1 MRISALIT
9 GAFLLLSFHCITAQN
24 LPGKLLVVGGGSE
37 NYNNWSDTPY
47 SWAVEQSENKRVAII
62 GADSGPS
69 NWLPD
74 YFTYLGATYARNFPI
89 TTAAIADLQATYDSL
104 ITYDV
109 IFFRG
114 GNQWNYY
121 NRYRN
126 TLTQQAVEEVFMN
139 GGVIGGTSAGL
150 HILSEVLFTAQN
162 GTVYPEEALQD
173 PFNQY
178 MTLEDDFLNLM
189 PGLIF
194 DSHFVERARFGR
206 LLGFLGNW
214 KLAEGA
220 DIIGVGVDDKTALCI
235 DSNLDAFVFGTGA
248 VNIYKAGPEN
258 AYAIGGTKLLAT
270 DMEVMQLLHE
280 CTFNFNSFEYSGLA
294 QEIIPQM
301 EGEVFAKTLWLS
313 GADALNKNHE
323 MLQQIAAEQIV
334 GDTILVLSGNQNTAN
349 QFAGYLDQQGADAV
363 VMLTNSS
370 NGENLQWKSKI
381 ENAPAILFVANT
393 YTGLMDFMNETSNGQ
408 LLLNLLIAGQKDVA
422 FVGGNSRFAGKSFIA
437 NYEQEW
443 ASYDGLLEIAQGMAL
458 LANTVVMP
466 NTFSGSIDNENS
478 ASGLPYTMVSDS
490 LRYGI
495 WLYDDNFVRYSLNGN
510 SIEITSFGD
519 FPMIFME
526 NRGTVG
532 GLGTQSAVGSGLPR
546 NVAGFGRFNL
556 SLMDE
561 SMTKQ
566 INFISQLADIQND
579 ISWRIYP
586 NPCLDYFH
594 IEGLGQS
601 TINIEIWEMAGRK
614 LDVFQT
620 SANSPISISSL
631 AKGIYIITILDQN
644 GKWLGT
650 QKLIKQ

>member
-1 MRISALIT
+1 MRIFALLS
-9 GAFLLLSFHCITAQN
+9 GAFLLLSLQCITAQS

-62 GADSGPS
+62 GTDSGTS
-69 NWLPD
+69 DWLPD
-74 YFTYLGATYARNFPI
+74 YFTYLGATYARSFPI
-89 TTAAIADLQATYDSL
+89 TTTATADLQATYDSL

-126 TLTQQAVEEVFMN
+126 TLTQQAVEDVFMN

-178 MTLEDDFLNLM
+178 MTLGDDFLNLM

-235 DSNLDAFVFGTGA
+235 DSNLDAYVFGTGA

-270 DMEVMQLLHE
+270 DIEVMQMLHE
-280 CTFNFNSFEYSGLA
+280 CTFNFNSFEYSGLP
-294 QEIIPQM
+294 QKIIPQL

-313 GADALNKNHE
+313 GADALNKNLE
-323 MLQQIAAEQIV
+323 MLQQIASEQLV
-334 GDTILVLSGNQNTAN
+334 GDTILVISSNQNTAN
-349 QFAGYLDQQGADAV
+349 QFAGYLGQQGADAA

-370 NGENLQWKSKI
+370 NGASLLWKSKI
-381 ENAPAILFVANT
+381 ENAPTILFVANT
-393 YTGLMDFMNETSNGQ
+393 YTGLMDFLHETTNGQ
-408 LLLNLLIAGQKDVA
+408 LLLTLLRAGQKDVA

-437 NYEQEW
+437 NYEQEY
-443 ASYDGLLEIAQGMAL
+443 ASYDGLLEIANGMAL
-458 LANTVVMP
+458 LANTVIMP
-466 NTFSGSIDNENS
+466 NAFSSSIDNENA
-478 ASGLPYTMVSDS
+478 ASGLPYAMVADS
-490 LRYGI
+490 LSYGI
-495 WLYDDNFVRYSLNGN
+495 WLYDNNFARYSLNGN

-519 FPMIFME
+519 FPMIFIE
-526 NRGTVG
+526 NRGTDG

-561 SMTKQ
+561 SMSKQ
-566 INFISQLADIQND
+566 INYISQLADIQND
-579 ISWRIYP
+579 KPWYIYP
-586 NPCLDYFH
+586 NPSLDYFH

-601 TINIEIWEMAGRK
+601 TINIEIWEMAGQK
-614 LDVFQT
+614 LDAFQT
-620 SANSPISISSL
+620 TANSLISISSL
-631 AKGIYIITILDQN
+631 AKGMYIITILDQN

-650 QKLIKQ
+650 QKLVKQ

>member
-1 MRISALIT
+1 MRISALLS
-9 GAFLLLSFHCITAQN
+9 GAFLLLSLSCITAQS

-37 NYNNWSDTPY
+37 NYNNWSDAPY
-47 SWAVEQSENKRVAII
+47 SWAIEQSENKRVAII
-62 GADSGPS
+62 GTDASPS
-69 NWLPD
+69 DWLPE

-89 TTAAIADLQATYDSL
+89 TTTATADLQATYDSL

-126 TLTQQAVEEVFMN
+126 TLTQQAVEVVFMN

-150 HILSEVLFTAQN
+150 HILSEVLFTSQN

-214 KLAEGA
+214 NLSEGD
-220 DIIGVGVDDKTALCI
+220 DIIGVGIDDKTALCI
-235 DSNLDAFVFGTGA
+235 DSNLDASVFGTGA

-258 AYAIGGTKLLAT
+258 SYAIGGSKLLAT
-270 DMEVMQLLHE
+270 DIEVMQLLHE
-280 CTFNFNSFEYSGLA
+280 CGFNFNSFEYSGLP

-301 EGEVFAKTLWLS
+301 EGEIFAKTLWLS

-323 MLQQIAAEQIV
+323 MLQQIASKQLD
-334 GDTILVLSGNQNTAN
+334 GDTILVISSNQNTAN
-349 QFAGYLDQQGADAV
+349 QFAGYLGEQGADAV
-363 VMLTNSS
+363 VMFANSS
-370 NGENLQWKSKI
+370 NGESLEWESKI
-381 ENAPAILFVANT
+381 ENAAAILFVANT
-393 YTGLMDFMNETSNGQ
+393 YTGLMEFLNETTNGQ
-408 LLLNLLIAGQKDVA
+408 LLFNLLHAGQKDVA

-443 ASYDGLLEIAQGMAL
+443 ASYDGLLEIAPGMAL

-466 NTFSGSIDNENS
+466 NTFSSSIDNENA

-495 WLYDDNFVRYSLNGN
+495 WLYDNNFARYSLNGN

-561 SMTKQ
+561 TMTKQ
-566 INFISQLADIQND
+566 INYISQLADIQND
-579 ISWRIYP
+579 KPWCIYP
-586 NPCLDYFH
+586 NPSLDYFH

-614 LDVFQT
+614 LDAFQT
-620 SANSPISISSL
+620 TANSLISISSL
-631 AKGIYIITILDQN
+631 AKGMYIITILDQN

-650 QKLIKQ
+650 QN

>member
-1 MRISALIT
+1 MRIFALLS
-9 GAFLLLSFHCITAQN
+9 GAFLLLSLQCITAQS
-24 LPGKLLVVGGGSE
+24 LTGKLLVVGGGSE

-62 GADSGPS
+62 GTDASPS
-69 NWLPD
+69 EWLPD
-74 YFTYLGATYARNFPI
+74 YFTYLGASYAKNFPI
-89 TTAAIADLQATYDSL
+89 ATTAIANLQATYDSL

-126 TLTQQAVEEVFMN
+126 TLTQQAVEEVFMS

-150 HILSEVLFTAQN
+150 HILSEVIYTAQN
-162 GTVYPEEALQD
+162 GTVYPEEALED

-178 MTLEDDFLNLM
+178 MTLEDDFLGLM

-214 KLAEGA
+214 NLNEGV

-235 DSNLDAFVFGTGA
+235 DSNMDAFVFGTGA
-248 VNIYKAGPEN
+248 VNIYKAGPKN
-258 AYAIGGTKLLAT
+258 DYAIGGTKLLAT
-270 DMEVMQLLHE
+270 DIEVMQLLHA
-280 CTFNFNSFEYSGLA
+280 CTINFNSFEYSGLP
-294 QEIIPQM
+294 QEIIPEM

-313 GADALNKNHE
+313 GADALNKNHG
-323 MLQQIAAEQIV
+323 MLQQIAAEHSTDDTLLIV
-334 GDTILVLSGNQNTAN
+334 TGNLNTAN
-349 QFAGYLDQQGADAV
+349 QFATYMEQQGADAV
-363 VMLTNSS
+363 VMITNSS
-370 NGENLQWKSKI
+370 NGESLEWESKI
-381 ENAPAILFVANT
+381 ENAAAILFVANT
-393 YTGLMDFMNETSNGQ
+393 YTGLMDFLHETTNGQ
-408 LLLNLLIAGQKDVA
+408 LLLNLLHAGQKDVA
-422 FVGGNSRFAGKSFIA
+422 FVGGNSRFASKSFIA

-443 ASYDGLLEIAQGMAL
+443 ASYDGLLEIASGMAL

-466 NTFSGSIDNENS
+466 NTFSGSVDNENA
-478 ASGLPYTMVSDS
+478 ASGLPYTMISDS

-495 WLYDDNFVRYSLNGN
+495 WLFDDNFVRYGFNGN

-526 NRGTVG
+526 NRGTDG

-566 INFISQLADIQND
+566 INYISQLPDIQND
-579 ISWRIYP
+579 KPWLIYP
-586 NPCLDYFH
+586 NPSLDYFH
-594 IEGLGQS
+594 VEGLGQS
-601 TINIEIWEMAGRK
+601 TINIEIWEIAGRK
-614 LDVFQT
+614 LDAFQT
-620 SANSPISISSL
+620 TANSLISISSL
-631 AKGIYIITILDQN
+631 AKGMYIITILDQN

>member
-1 MRISALIT
+1 MRISALLS
-9 GAFLLLSFHCITAQN
+9 GAFLMLSLSCITAQS

-37 NYNNWSDTPY
+37 NYNNWSDAPY
-47 SWAVEQSENKRVAII
+47 SWAIEQSENKRVAII
-62 GADSGPS
+62 GTDASPS
-69 NWLPD
+69 DWLPE

-89 TTAAIADLQATYDSL
+89 TTTATADLQATYDSL

-150 HILSEVLFTAQN
+150 HILSEVLFTSQN

-214 KLAEGA
+214 NLSEGA
-220 DIIGVGVDDKTALCI
+220 DIIGVGIDDKTALCI
-235 DSNLDAFVFGTGA
+235 DSNLDASVFGTGA
-248 VNIYKAGPEN
+248 VNIYRAGPEN
-258 AYAIGGTKLLAT
+258 DYAIGGSKLLAT
-270 DMEVMQLLHE
+270 DIEVMQLLHE
-280 CTFNFNSFEYSGLA
+280 CGFNFNSFEYSGLP

-301 EGEVFAKTLWLS
+301 EGEVFSKTLWLS

-323 MLQQIAAEQIV
+323 MLQQIASEQLD
-334 GDTILVLSGNQNTAN
+334 GDTILVISSNQNTAN
-349 QFAGYLDQQGADAV
+349 QFAGYLGEQGADAV
-363 VMLTNSS
+363 VMLANSS
-370 NGENLQWKSKI
+370 NGESLEWESKI
-381 ENAPAILFVANT
+381 ENAAAILFVANT
-393 YTGLMDFMNETSNGQ
+393 YTGLMDFLNETTNGQ
-408 LLLNLLIAGQKDVA
+408 LLLNLLHAGQKDVA

-443 ASYDGLLEIAQGMAL
+443 ASYDGLLEIANGMAL
-458 LANTVVMP
+458 LANTVIMP
-466 NTFSGSIDNENS
+466 NAFSSSIDNENA
-478 ASGLPYTMVSDS
+478 ASGLPYTMVADS

-495 WLYDDNFVRYSLNGN
+495 WLYDNNFARYSLSGN

-526 NRGTVG
+526 NRGTDG

-561 SMTKQ
+561 TMTKQ
-566 INFISQLADIQND
+566 INYISQLADIQND
-579 ISWRIYP
+579 KPWCIYP
-586 NPCLDYFH
+586 NPSLDYFH
-594 IEGLGQS
+594 IEGLGQL

-620 SANSPISISSL
+620 RANSPISISSF
-631 AKGIYIITILDQN
+631 AKGMYIITIRDEN

-650 QKLIKQ
+650 QN